1 MSAKDII
8 LSSGGSEEV
17 YVDDVFRT
25 YLYPS
30 TGTSQAINNGIDLA
44 GKGGLIWIKQRSGSQ
59 NHSLFDTS
67 RGVNNYLRTD
77 STGAQN
83 SGGTYTDLLTSFNS
97 NGFTLGADAFTAGF
111 TNNSG
116 TFASWTFRKQ
126 PKFFD
131 IVTYTGNA
139 TNPRTISHSLGS
151 VPGMVIIKRTDAVGD
166 WWVYHNG
173 ITVNQY
179 LKLNTTDALATSAS
193 IWGTGPTSSG
203 FTVNAG
209 AVNALGG
216 TYVAYLFAHDAG
228 GFGTL
233 GTENA
238 ISCGSFG
245 GPSTFT
251 TITLGYEPQYILL
264 KNISTNED
272 WKVFDNMRGL
282 SGSFNN
288 YYNYRLCPN
297 TSTYEIGEGICYINP
312 TGFTYGYKSPGNT
325 YIYMAIRRPNKYL
338 RYPVFD
344 PFVRS
349 GNSHVGSYNQ
359 LGGTG
364 GSKTIDLVI
373 NKMRTPSGYSWVW
386 TDRIRGYDRQL
397 YSDNSN
403 TEGLSTNIVKLDYSN
418 FFGYGTDT
426 YVNASGATYVD
437 YVFQRSPGFFD
448 IVSYTGNG
456 SYLTIPHNLG
466 VAPELIIF
474 KSRTD
479 TTSTLSKFW
488 MVYCTALSSSIQS
501 GIILNTTA
509 AQIGLGYE
517 WWATNP
523 STRKAPNKDY
533 IYIGNGDQI
542 NTASDE
548 HVAYLFASLPGFSK
562 IGSYTG
568 NGTSKTIACG
578 FTTGARFIMIKRTDA
593 TGDWYV
599 WDSARGITSGNDPH
613 LSINTTTLEVTTD
626 DSIDPDSSGFIV
638 NQISATNINVN
649 LATYIFLAIA

>member
-30 TGTSQAINNGIDLA
+30 TNALANIYTNIDLTT
-44 GKGGLIWIKQRSGSQ
+44 GGLVWIKQRSGIQ
-59 NHSLFDTS
+59 DHCLFDTV
-67 RGVNNYLRTD
+67 RGANNLLQTN
-77 STGAQN
+77 STAARNTG
-83 SGGTYTDLLTSFNS
+83 YTDLLTSFTNY
-97 NGFTLGADAFTAGF
+97 GFTLGADNSTAGY
-111 TNNSG
+111 TNKSG
-116 TFASWTFRKQ
+116 NFVSWTFKKQ

-131 IVTYTGNA
+131 IVTYTGTGVA
-139 TNPRTISHSLGS
+139 RTIPHSLGS
-151 VPGMVIIKRTDAVGD
+151 VPGMIIVKSIDANSN
-166 WWVYHNG
+166 WAVYHNG
-173 ITVNQY
+173 LTSATYALYLNLNQY
-179 LKLNTTDALATSAS
+179 QVSNSTVWAS
-193 IWGTGPTSSG
+193 TPPTSSG
-203 FTVNAG
+203 FSVGTSVDTNANG
-209 AVNALGG
+209 V
-216 TYVAYLFAHDAG
+216 TYIAYIFAHNAG
-228 GFGTL
+228 GFGTS

-245 GPSTFT
+245 GYTTFT

-282 SGSFNN
+282 SGVINN
-288 YYNYRLCPN
+288 YNNNKLCPN
-297 TSTYEIGEGICYINP
+297 TLSYEQGDATCYINP
-312 TGFTYGYKSPGNT
+312 TGFTYGYKSPADT

-338 RYPVFD
+338 RYPVFA

-349 GNSHVGSYNQ
+349 GDSHVGSYNQ
-359 LGGTG
+359 LGGVG
-364 GSKTIDLVI
+364 DNKTIDLVI
-373 NKMRTPSGYSWVW
+373 NKMRTPSGYNWAW

-397 YSDNSN
+397 YSNSMT
-403 TEGLSTNIVKLDYSN
+403 TEGLSANAIKLDYSN
-418 FFGYGTDT
+418 LFGYGTDAL
-426 YVNASGATYVD
+426 VNASGGTYVD

-479 TTSTLSKFW
+479 YSSTLSKWW

-517 WWATNP
+517 WWATNS
-523 STRKAPNKDY
+523 STRKAPDKDY
-533 IYIGNGDQI
+533 IYIGNSVQI
-542 NTASDE
+542 NIASDE

-638 NQISATNINVN
+638 NQIAATNINVN